1 MKKNL
6 LIFLLFLP
14 LFSCETGDEDP
25 IIDNEPEVPSQ
36 GPFTVNIPSTY
47 LSTRNEVWLI
57 LHDLDGKP
65 IDYAK
70 VDAAGE
76 TEFDVDREKRYHLS
90 LFMRNM
96 SSDMDINFIQ
106 TFTNIKVT
114 RNINFGLAK
123 AGRSTPAPTGN
134 FDVTI
139 KLNDYGNSA
148 YASSSFN
155 TYQTSSYNLEYDIH
169 LTTPLYANEKKYLV
183 SVGNSSGQTRYTFLT
198 DPEKDKSYS
207 FNFESL
213 KSYDKTIKI
222 ENLSSTYLYYSVNAM
237 IENNGFYVPSY
248 LVSSNKFGSPSRELG
263 YLNEF
268 KIYSTRV
275 EASPQKDAKTTSH
288 YYKLGDV
295 PEKINFLNIPEIQVQ
310 KKEITDFSFSLSPE
324 ATDFVVV
331 FDYPNLYSYP
341 EPIKNV
347 RWFVRGNTSSFGLE
361 LPAEIKTTY
370 PLLSDLS
377 KMQVESIDIIKSST
391 SYDQY
396 IVDEFVEVPTLKKV
410 EILSIRQSYPKN

>member
-6 LIFLLFLP
+6 LFFLLFLP
-14 LFSCETGDEDP
+14 LFSCETGDDDP
-25 IIDNEPEVPSQ
+25 IIDTEPEVPSQ
-36 GPFTVNIPSTY
+36 GAFTVDIPSTY
-47 LSTRNEVWLI
+47 LSATNEVWLI
-57 LHDLDGKP
+57 LHDLDGNP

-70 VDAAGE
+70 VDAAGK

-90 LFMRNM
+90 LFTRNT

-106 TFTNIKVT
+106 TYTNIKAT

-123 AGRSTPAPTGN
+123 AGNSFSAPTGN

-155 TYQTSSYNLEYDIH
+155 SYQTASYNLEYDIH
-169 LTTPLYANEKKYLV
+169 LTTPLYANEKKYLI
-183 SVGNSSGQTRYTFLT
+183 SVGNSAGQTRYTFLK

-213 KSYDKTIKI
+213 NTYDKTIKI

-237 IENNGFYVPSY
+237 NENNGFYVPSY
-248 LVSSNKFGSPSRELG
+248 LVSSNKFGGQSRELG

-268 KIYSTRV
+268 KTYSTRV
-275 EASPQKDAKTTSH
+275 EASPQTGAMTTSY

-295 PEKINFLNIPEIQVQ
+295 PEKINFLDIPEIQLQ
-310 KKEITDFSFSLSPE
+310 KNEITDFSFSLSAE
-324 ATDFVVV
+324 ATDYAVV
-331 FDYPNLYSYP
+331 FDYPNLYIYP

-347 RWFVRGNTSSFGLE
+347 RWFVRGNSPSFGLE

-377 KMQVESIDIIKSST
+377 KMQVESIDINKSST
-391 SYDQY
+391 TYDQY
-396 IVDEFVEVPTLKKV
+396 IVDELVEVPSLKKI
-410 EILSIRQSYPKN
+410 EILSVRQSYPKN